1 MSSLRGAAGPNETN
15 RIISKVPLPI
25 AARSDKGYNE
35 IMDESFLDY
44 LKRVTD
50 EIREIQ
56 KNSEAE
62 SKARAAESKARMD
75 RFGEWLAKSSAEFD
89 QRIRENNEQMRKS
102 REEFDRDLKKS
113 REEFNQ
119 RLREREEEARKSR
132 EEFDKSMAEISRNL
146 GGIGNT
152 QGEIAEDLFRR
163 NAQAALNDYGIHIE
177 QVHHN
182 LRATGRREYDIVAV
196 NAEQAVV
203 IEIKTK
209 LKAKDVEKFLQTQL
223 PQFKSAFPEFK
234 DHAVYGGVGAL
245 VMSEEQEM
253 ELSAM
258 GLFVFTQGEDGIAH
272 VRKPENPIIL

>member
-1 MSSLRGAAGPNETN
+1 
-15 RIISKVPLPI
+15 
-25 AARSDKGYNE
+25 
-35 IMDESFLDY
+35 MDESFLDY

-62 SKARAAESKARMD
+62 STARMAESNARMD
-75 RFGEWLAKSSAEFD
+75 RFDEWLAKSSAEFD
-89 QRIRENNEQMRKS
+89 QRIRENNEQIRKSREEFDRRLREREEEARKS
-102 REEFDRDLKKS
+102 REEFDRDIK
-113 REEFNQ
+113 
-119 RLREREEEARKSR
+119 KSR

-163 NAQAALNDYGIHIE
+163 NAQAALNDYGIHID

-209 LKAKDVEKFLQTQL
+209 LKARDVEKFLQTQL

-234 DHAVYGGVGAL
+234 DYTVYGGVGAL

-253 ELSAM
+253 ELSGM

>member
-1 MSSLRGAAGPNETN
+1 
-15 RIISKVPLPI
+15 
-25 AARSDKGYNE
+25 
-35 IMDESFLDY
+35 MDESFLDY

-62 SKARAAESKARMD
+62 STARMAESNARMD
-75 RFGEWLAKSSAEFD
+75 RFDEWLAKSSAEFD
-89 QRIRENNEQMRKS
+89 QRIRENNEQM
-102 REEFDRDLKKS
+102 
-113 REEFNQ
+113 
-119 RLREREEEARKSR
+119 RKSR

-163 NAQAALNDYGIHIE
+163 NAQAALNDYGIHID

-209 LKAKDVEKFLQTQL
+209 LKARDVEKFLQTQL

-234 DHAVYGGVGAL
+234 DYTVYGGVGAL

-253 ELSAM
+253 ELSSM

>member
-1 MSSLRGAAGPNETN
+1 MTLSS
-15 RIISKVPLPI
+15 I
-25 AARSDKGYNE
+25 KGYSR

-56 KNSEAE
+56 KNSAAE
-62 SKARAAESKARMD
+62 SEARAAESKARMD

-89 QRIRENNEQMRKS
+89 QRIRENNEQIRKS

-113 REEFNQ
+113 REKFD
-119 RLREREEEARKSR
+119 RDIRKSR
-132 EEFDKSMAEISRNL
+132 EEFNKSMAEVNRNL

-163 NAQAALNDYGIHIE
+163 NAHAALDNYGIHID

-182 LRATGRREYDIVAV
+182 LRSTGRREYDIVAV

-209 LKAKDVEKFLQTQL
+209 LKARDVEKFLQTQL
-223 PQFKSAFPEFK
+223 PQFKSAFPEFR
-234 DHAVYGGVGAL
+234 DYAVYGGMGAL
-245 VMSEEQEM
+245 VISKEQEL
-253 ELSAM
+253 ELCGL
-258 GLFVFTQGEDGIAH
+258 GLFVFTQGEDGIAR
-272 VRKPENPIIL
+272 VRKPANPIIL

>member
-1 MSSLRGAAGPNETN
+1 
-15 RIISKVPLPI
+15 
-25 AARSDKGYNE
+25 
-35 IMDESFLDY
+35 MDGSFLDY
-44 LKRVTD
+44 LKRVND

-56 KNSEAE
+56 KNS
-62 SKARAAESKARMD
+62 AAESKARMD
-75 RFGEWLAKSSAEFD
+75 RFDEWLAKSSAEFDQRIRENNEQTRKSREEFNRDLKKSREEFD

-102 REEFDRDLKKS
+102 REEFD
-113 REEFNQ
+113 
-119 RLREREEEARKSR
+119 
-132 EEFDKSMAEISRNL
+132 KSMAEVNRNL
-146 GGIGNT
+146 GGMGNT

-163 NAQAALNDYGIHIE
+163 NAQAALNDYGIHID

-196 NAEQAVV
+196 NAERAVV

-209 LKAKDVEKFLQTQL
+209 LKARDVEKFLQTQL
-223 PQFKSAFPEFK
+223 SQFKSAFPEFR

-245 VMSEEQEM
+245 VMSEEQEI
-253 ELSAM
+253 ELSRM

>member
-1 MSSLRGAAGPNETN
+1 
-15 RIISKVPLPI
+15 
-25 AARSDKGYNE
+25 
-35 IMDESFLDY
+35 MDESFLDD

-56 KNSEAE
+56 KNSAAESRARIAESEARAAE

-89 QRIRENNEQMRKS
+89 QRIRENNEQIRKS
-102 REEFDRDLKKS
+102 REEF
-113 REEFNQ
+113 N
-119 RLREREEEARKSR
+119 
-132 EEFDKSMAEISRNL
+132 KSMAEVNRNL

-163 NAQAALNDYGIHIE
+163 NTKAALNEYGIPID

-182 LRATGRREYDIVAV
+182 LRATGGREYDIVAV
-196 NAEQAVV
+196 NANQAVV

-223 PQFKSAFPEFK
+223 PQFKSAFPEFR
-234 DHAVYGGVGAL
+234 HYAVYGGMGAL
-245 VMSEEQEM
+245 VISKEQEL
-253 ELSAM
+253 ELCGL
-258 GLFVFTQGEDGIAH
+258 GLFVFTQGEDGITR
-272 VRKPENPIIL
+272 VRKPKNPITL

>member
-1 MSSLRGAAGPNETN
+1 
-15 RIISKVPLPI
+15 
-25 AARSDKGYNE
+25 
-35 IMDESFLDY
+35 MDESSLDY

-50 EIREIQ
+50 EIRESQ

-62 SKARAAESKARMD
+62 SKARMD
-75 RFGEWLAKSSAEFD
+75 RFDEWLAKSSAEFD
-89 QRIRENNEQMRKS
+89 QRIRENNEQIRKS

-113 REEFNQ
+113 REEFD
-119 RLREREEEARKSR
+119 RDLKKSR
-132 EEFDKSMAEISRNL
+132 EEFNKSMAEINRNL

-163 NAQAALNDYGIHIE
+163 NTKAALNEYGIPID

-182 LRATGRREYDIVAV
+182 LKATGRREYDIVAV
-196 NAEQAVV
+196 NAERVVV

-223 PQFKSAFPEFK
+223 PQFKSAFPEFR
-234 DHAVYGGVGAL
+234 DHVVYGGMGAL

-253 ELSAM
+253 ELSGL
-258 GLFVFTQGEDGIAH
+258 GLFVFTQGKDGITR